1 MSEQFFALAFSPDR
15 VFCSRTSAPV
25 HSFSLPMPVIA
36 MTFLGLNG
44 RVRPWLPLL
53 VQNAQLWRMRRL
65 REDGDLNHLPAA
77 SICEAPTG
85 ARKANLNGVPLL
97 R

>member
-15 VFCSRTSAPV
+15 VFSSRTSAPV
-25 HSFSLPMPVIA
+25 HSFSLPTPVIA

>member
-1 MSEQFFALAFSPDR
+1 MFNFEPPSFQRLYKIAHSESTVDYVDNPHLS
-15 VFCSRTSAPV
+15 
-25 HSFSLPMPVIA
+25 
-36 MTFLGLNG
+36 FLGLNG

-53 VQNAQLWRMRRL
+53 VQNAQLWPMRRL
-65 REDGDLNHLPAA
+65 REDGDLNHLQAA